1 MASVTINIPNIG
13 NVVAENAATEET
25 LLKILKAMEKNGAP
39 GAGGGDAKKVQDDL
53 NKQKKAETDAS
64 KNQTTALKDSTK
76 ETADAEK
83 KTSAFGNAV
92 STARTGMGELGKA
105 AISLTAQFAK
115 QYDEIAKNP
124 IGAASGMINTG
135 IDLAAKGAKATTG
148 LIGAIPF
155 VGQGLKQAAD
165 AAVEFAATLA
175 KTANDIMAAEFKK
188 SVEQLTQYTKA
199 GASFAGGMIEMRTVA
214 HDAGVSMETM
224 SKAASASTESF
235 RLMGVTQGEGVKA
248 LSKSMKAAGDVV
260 GKSGGSLRNEMLALG
275 YSYEEQGV
283 VMAQYM
289 AQQKATGQLEKMTA
303 EDIAKGTREYATN
316 LKVISDITGQDAK
329 KLMEKARAESMR
341 GALQGKLDADQ
352 QQAFKDA
359 HATLMQL
366 GPEAGPKMQQA
377 LMQMLAGGTVTDPVI
392 AGNAAAMEHIR
403 KMAEGVTA
411 GNKDMIQQT
420 AQANGEFVKKQKE
433 AGETATSTAAVMSSS
448 FAGTGKDMATF
459 QDSVR
464 GLQIDPNTGKISK
477 EAAEA
482 QATATDG
489 LTKGYQEVTAAGNK
503 LAMTME
509 RLASDNLP
517 AYADLLGT
525 TMKKAI
531 EAFEYVANKL
541 RKDTGEEK
549 PLTKEQKEVRKW
561 KEEGPGGTRTD
572 TGMEF
577 GATGLSGAFGGI
589 FSGPT
594 TGYPVTMH
602 GTEAIVPLGGS
613 SSMASKLS
621 ELPDA
626 MAKGDTG
633 GTMEQIASTFKNMMS
648 STPAA
653 SSSTSDL
660 SMTMQSLLD
669 KQDEILRVL
678 TDNRDYTQQLMHN
691 LT

>member
-1 MASVTINIPNIG
+1 MASVTISIPNIG

-25 LLKILKAMEKNGAP
+25 LLKLVKAIEKMGGGAA
-39 GAGGGDAKKVQDDL
+39 GAGGGDAKKIQDDL

-92 STARTGMGELGKA
+92 STARTGIGELGKA

-148 LIGAIPF
+148 LLGAIPF

-199 GASFAGGMIEMRTVA
+199 GASFAGGMMEMRTVA

-224 SKAASASTESF
+224 SKAAGASTESF

-248 LSKSMKAAGDVV
+248 LSKGMKAAGDVV

-289 AQQKATGQLEKMTA
+289 AQQKATGQLEKMTT

-341 GALQGKLDADQ
+341 GALQGKLDAEQ

-411 GNKDMIQQT
+411 GNKDMIQET
-420 AQANGEFVKKQKE
+420 AKANGEFVKKQKE

-482 QATATDG
+482 QATSVDG

-561 KEEGPGGTRTD
+561 KEEAPGTRTD
-572 TGMEF
+572 SGMDF
-577 GATGLSGAFGGI
+577 SAGNFATGGIASGPLSGYFARL
-589 FSGPT
+589 
-594 TGYPVTMH
+594 H
-602 GTEAIVPLGGS
+602 GTEAVLPLGGS
-613 SSMASKLS
+613 SSVPTKLG

-626 MAKGDTG
+626 IAKGDTSG
-633 GTMEQIASTFKNMMS
+633 AMEQIASTFKNMMS
-648 STPAA
+648 TAPVATTN
-653 SSSTSDL
+653 STSDM
-660 SMTMQSLLD
+660 SMIMQSLLD
-669 KQDEILRVL
+669 KQDEILRVM